1 MMTLVSSLH
10 RKQQEYQDLLKQQI
24 EEKQRKK
31 DQVRA
36 DCGY

>member
-1 MMTLVSSLH
+1 VCGRH

-36 DCGY
+36 WSGCV